1 MNIQNFAILL
11 NDHFFFSVSDYNPVY
26 GKFIKKLK
34 GLKEAKY
41 EYK

>member
-11 NDHFFFSVSDYNPVY
+11 NDNFFSVSDYNPVY